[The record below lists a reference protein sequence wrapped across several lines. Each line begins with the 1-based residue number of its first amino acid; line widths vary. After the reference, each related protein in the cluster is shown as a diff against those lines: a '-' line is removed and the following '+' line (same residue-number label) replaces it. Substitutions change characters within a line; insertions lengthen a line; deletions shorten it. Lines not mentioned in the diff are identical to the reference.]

1 MKVAFTGGGSAGHVT
16 PNLAIM
22 ERFISE
28 GAEIHY
34 FGTQE
39 GIEHQIIKD
48 FGGVPYHVVP
58 SERLRRYAS
67 WRNLLTPFLV
77 LKGLAS
83 GAMKVRKVKPAV
95 LFSKGGF
102 VSFPVV
108 VGAWLNGV
116 PVIIH
121 ESDLT
126 PGLANKLSFPFADK
140 ICVGFKDA
148 GRHIKDQK
156 KVVFT
161 GAPLRQAIFEADAE
175 RGREVFGLDAQRPV
189 FMVTGGSLGARHIN
203 EVVREALP
211 SLLKLGQVVHLCGK
225 GNLDEAFADV
235 SGYQQFEYLNDHFA
249 DLMAASDVII
259 CRAGA
264 NTLMELAALKKP
276 SLLIPLPTASSRGDQ
291 RKNAESFAEQG
302 LARVLLDE
310 DMTPQTLLAALSDM
324 TDKNHEYVQA
334 LTQYDLPDSVSL
346 IHDLMMSLSESSKNH

>member
-22 ERFISE
+22 ERFASE

-39 GIEHQIIKD
+39 GIEHQIIHEL
-48 FGGVPYHVVP
+48 GGVPYHVVP

-77 LKGLAS
+77 LKGLVL
-83 GAMKVRKVKPAV
+83 GAQKVRAVNPDV

-108 VGAWLNGV
+108 VGAWLNGI
-116 PVIIH
+116 PIIIH

-148 GRHIKDQK
+148 ARHIKDQN

-161 GAPLRQAIFEADAE
+161 GAPLRKAIFEADAQ
-175 RGREVFGLDAQRPV
+175 RGREVFGLESTRPV
-189 FMVTGGSLGARHIN
+189 FMITGGSLGARHIN

-211 SLLKLGQVVHLCGK
+211 SLLELGQVVHLCGK
-225 GNLDEAFADV
+225 GNLDAAFSDV
-235 SGYQQFEYLNDHFA
+235 PGYQQIEYLTDHFA

-310 DMTPQTLLAALSDM
+310 DMTPETLLSALNDM
-324 TDKNHEYVQA
+324 TDKNQDYIQA
-334 LTQYDLPDSVSL
+334 LTNYDVPDSVSC
-346 IHDLMMSLSESSKNH
+346 IHDLMVTLSKDS

>member
-1 MKVAFTGGGSAGHVT
+1 
-16 PNLAIM
+16 M
-22 ERFISE
+22 ERFASE
-28 GAEIHY
+28 GADIHY
-34 FGTQE
+34 FGTEE
-39 GIEHQIIKD
+39 GIEHQIIQD
-48 FGGVPYHVVP
+48 LGGVPYHVVP

-77 LKGLAS
+77 LKGLIA
-83 GAMKVRKVKPAV
+83 GALKVRKVKPAV

-108 VGAWLNGV
+108 VGAWLNGI

-148 GRHIKDQK
+148 GKHISAQQ

-161 GAPLRQAIFEADAE
+161 GAPLRKAIFEADAA
-175 RGREVFGLDAQRPV
+175 RGREVFGLDPNRPT

-203 EVVREALP
+203 EVVRQALP
-211 SLLKLGQVVHLCGK
+211 SLLELGQVVHLCGK
-225 GNLDEAFADV
+225 GNLDASV
-235 SGYQQFEYLNDHFA
+235 SDTPGYQQIEYLNEHFA

-291 RKNAESFAEQG
+291 LKNAESFAEQG

-310 DMTPQTLLAALSDM
+310 DLTPDTLLDSLQEM
-324 TDKNHEYVQA
+324 TAHHEQYTQA
-334 LTQYDLPDSVSL
+334 LAEYDLPDSVAR
-346 IHDLMMSLSESSKNH
+346 IHELMMDLAKKG